1 MVSENLWCQCVS
13 YARLW
18 ARTHFTMASYTQR
31 DPNVVTPLGYLTI
44 TKLPDVWMW
53 VSITQVTRHQV
64 STTSWCIRCLPCGVV
79 IDHRHCGQH
88 SFQIWRFISLRYD
101 VWWRYE
107 NWDKLLSPWYHFYMT
122 QLQLEGRVKK
132 NSSTME
138 VGVHMSI
145 KTGKIYLA
153 LFFELVVY
161 YFDLENNYV

>member
-1 MVSENLWCQCVS
+1 
-13 YARLW
+13 
-18 ARTHFTMASYTQR
+18 
-31 DPNVVTPLGYLTI
+31 
-44 TKLPDVWMW
+44 
-53 VSITQVTRHQV
+53 
-64 STTSWCIRCLPCGVV
+64 
-79 IDHRHCGQH
+79 
-88 SFQIWRFISLRYD
+88 
-101 VWWRYE
+101 
-107 NWDKLLSPWYHFYMT
+107 MT